1 MSMSKGNAKHM
12 SAESEKSFEE
22 KLEGQ
27 DFGDIDDWGAHLGS
41 EILDMERKVEKS
53 IKSTKPNLAV
63 INLLEKRIDV
73 YNAALSF
80 IDKNPK
86 AAALVGDGKGVKA
99 VVAYI
104 ISKAQEK
111 EAEAELETYITQVQK
126 HLPGHKLNAVVKAN
140 VVVRGQ
146 EAAAAASSSAP

>member
-1 MSMSKGNAKHM
+1 M

-27 DFGDIDDWGAHLGS
+27 DFGDLHDWAAHLGM
-41 EILDMERKVEKS
+41 EILDIERKIEKS
-53 IKSTKPNLAV
+53 ENSAKKNVPV
-63 INLLEKRIDV
+63 INLLNKRLSV

-80 IDKNPK
+80 IDNSPK
-86 AAALVGDGKGVKA
+86 AAALVGNSGGVKA

-111 EAEAELETYITQVQK
+111 EAEDELADYIALVRPQ
-126 HLPGHKLNAVVKAN
+126 LPGHKMAKLNKQYGVVDAVDA
-140 VVVRGQ
+140 
-146 EAAAAASSSAP
+146 